1 MCGET
6 MGKQLKATVCS
17 LGVVCTSTETACAK
31 EVCQK
36 QSWFSEMPTA
46 SKADKRERVLL
57 IKLLQILSPFI
68 CFNQFISNAGHIY
81 Y

>member
-1 MCGET
+1 

-36 QSWFSEMPTA
+36 LRAAPLKCQQPAKQTRQKEY
-46 SKADKRERVLL
+46 
-57 IKLLQILSPFI
+57 
-68 CFNQFISNAGHIY
+68 C
-81 Y
+81 